1 MTSIQIT
8 KDEIQFNTNER
19 MSFISTSIGSIFM
32 YAGQGINN
40 ISGNF
45 LLCDGASYNRIEYAD
60 LFSIIQTKYGNGD
73 SNDDTTFNVPNFK
86 MHIPIGPNTG
96 VNTINFRGI
105 NIEKGG
111 NNSIEPSQ
119 FKHTHSIPHTSY
131 VSEVKQSETHKNWS
145 NTSSVVYIG
154 YNRGGPNET
163 TNVLD
168 DNNNPIDPSNSKEH
182 FPPYT
187 AVNYIIC
194 YKV

>member
-1 MTSIQIT
+1 MTSIKIA

-19 MSFISTSIGSIFM
+19 LSMISTNIGSIFM

-40 ISGNF
+40 ISGNY

-60 LFSIIQTKYGNGD
+60 LFSIIQTKYGS
-73 SNDDTTFNVPNFK
+73 SNSTTFNVPNFK

-96 VNTINFRGI
+96 VNTINYRGSST
-105 NIEKGG
+105 EKGG
-111 NNSIEPSQ
+111 NNTIESSQ
-119 FKHTHSIPHTSY
+119 FKHTHTIPHTQY
-131 VSEVKQSETHKNWS
+131 LREMQTSETHADWS
-145 NTSSVVYIG
+145 GSAVVITG

-168 DNNNPIDPSNSKEH
+168 ANDKPIESSSIQH
-182 FPPYT
+182 FPRYT

-194 YKV
+194 YKL